1 MKMLPAI
8 ATLLSVLGGAFFLNA
23 AKAAPPTSVPAEV
36 HYVGHDDVAATLAK
50 SGFLVKESGV
60 AVQAVQRG
68 PGAVEYHEHTSHI
81 YFIVD
86 GEATFVVGGTMIDPK
101 RTAPDQLRSPTAD
114 GGTVYHLTK
123 GDVITIPAKT
133 PHWFK
138 KVPTKT
144 VAYYAVNIESE

>member
-1 MKMLPAI
+1 MKILPVL
-8 ATLLSVLGGAFFLNA
+8 ATLLSVVFGVFLLTVV
-23 AKAAPPTSVPAEV
+23 KAAPPTSVPAEV
-36 HYVGHDDVAATLAK
+36 HYIGHDDVAATLAK

-81 YFIVD
+81 YFMVD

-114 GGTVYHLTK
+114 GGTTYHLTK
-123 GDVITIPAKT
+123 GDVITVPAKT

-138 KVPTKT
+138 DMPSGKIS
-144 VAYYAVNIESE
+144 YYLVSIETE

>member
-1 MKMLPAI
+1 
-8 ATLLSVLGGAFFLNA
+8 
-23 AKAAPPTSVPAEV
+23 
-36 HYVGHDDVAATLAK
+36 
-50 SGFLVKESGV
+50 
-60 AVQAVQRG
+60 VQRG

-123 GDVITIPAKT
+123 GDVITVPAKI

-138 KVPTKT
+138 EMPSGKLS
-144 VAYYAVNIESE
+144 YYLVSIETE

>member
-1 MKMLPAI
+1 MKILPVL
-8 ATLLSVLGGAFFLNA
+8 ATLLSVVFGAFLLTVV
-23 AKAAPPTSVPAEV
+23 KAAPPTSVPAEV
-36 HYVGHDDVAATLAK
+36 HYIGHDDVAATLAK

-81 YFIVD
+81 YFMVD

-101 RTAPDQLRSPTAD
+101 RTAPDQLRSTTAD

-123 GDVITIPAKT
+123 GDVITVPAKT

-138 KVPTKT
+138 DMPSGKIS
-144 VAYYAVNIESE
+144 YYLVSIETE

>member
-1 MKMLPAI
+1 MKSLPALL
-8 ATLLSVLGGAFFLNA
+8 TLLSALGGAFFLNV

-36 HYVGHDDVAATLAK
+36 HYIGHDDVAATLAK

-81 YFIVD
+81 YFVVD

-101 RTAPDQLRSPTAD
+101 RTAPDQLRAATAD

-123 GDVITIPAKT
+123 GDVITVPAKT

-138 KVPTKT
+138 EMPTGKLS
-144 VAYYAVNIESE
+144 YYLVSIETE